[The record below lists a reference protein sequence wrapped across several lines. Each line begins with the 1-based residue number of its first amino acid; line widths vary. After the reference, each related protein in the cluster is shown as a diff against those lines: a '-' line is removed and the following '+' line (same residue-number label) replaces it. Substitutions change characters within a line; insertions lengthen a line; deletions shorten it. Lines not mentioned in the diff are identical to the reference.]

1 MTKYFIYILLF
12 TCIISCKKKEKD
24 QEVSPDTTTNVPV
37 VADYQSNLKTNLILT
52 RNGSNFDTSFGF
64 VGKYVKIVGS
74 SQTWSSFPS
83 TNYNGYIADASN
95 NFNGEILSC
104 PNFMKLASKSTWNV
118 TSSEFGNFLYTDSIN
133 PVFISTTLTKIPTT
147 YDANQGIPVKIAG
160 FPAGYSIY
168 LGDKSSLYFPWSVA
182 NYNGM
187 SFPSTLDT
195 IRDTLTAPEFFS
207 VPINTT
213 FTLSISL
220 SPSFNS
226 LAYLNGHKS
235 FLFKPTIY
243 YYPIKRIN

>member
-1 MTKYFIYILLF
+1 MTKPILHLLILIALF
-12 TCIISCKKKEKD
+12 SCKKKE
-24 QEVSPDTTTNVPV
+24 QPDDIAPTPATVN
-37 VADYQSNLKTNLILT
+37 ADYQSNLNTNLIIT
-52 RNGSNFDTSFGF
+52 KNGSSYDTSFVF
-64 VGKYVKIVGS
+64 SGKYVSIIGN

-83 TNYNGYIADASN
+83 TNYNGYVSDASN

-104 PNFMKLASKSTWNV
+104 PNFIKLASKSTWNV
-118 TSSEFGNFLYTDSIN
+118 TSSEFGDFLYKDSVN
-133 PVFISTTLTKIPTT
+133 PVFISTSLTQIPTT

-220 SPSFNS
+220 SPSFNRM
-226 LAYLNGHKS
+226 AYLNGHQS
-235 FLFKPTIY
+235 FLAKPTIY

>member
-1 MTKYFIYILLF
+1 MNRYLLYLLLLSAVF
-12 TCIISCKKKEKD
+12 SCKKKD
-24 QEVSPDTTTNVPV
+24 QEATPATTTNAPQT
-37 VADYQSNLKTNLILT
+37 ADYQSNLRTNLILT
-52 RNGSNFDTSFGF
+52 KNGSNFDTSFAF

-74 SQTWSSFPS
+74 SQTWSPFSS
-83 TNYNGYIADASN
+83 TNYNGYLSDGNN

-104 PNFMKLASKSTWNV
+104 PNFIQLASKSTWNV
-118 TSSEFGNFLYTDSIN
+118 TSTEFGNFQYSDSVN
-133 PVFISTTLTKIPTT
+133 PVFISTTLTQIPTT
-147 YDANQGIPVKIAG
+147 YTASQGIPIKIAG
-160 FPAGYSIY
+160 FPVGYSIY
-168 LGDKSSLYFPWSVA
+168 LGDKSSLYFPWTVA

-195 IRDTLTAPEFFS
+195 IRDTLKAPEFFS

-226 LAYLNGHKS
+226 LAYLNGHES